1 LPEIVKKSVYLI
13 ALSVLCTGIGGL
25 ADPGLASVAA
35 KRGGSARRRDG
46 AGTAGE
52 VARAVCAFLSARLD
66 GGPCDIASQ
75 GAAPA
80 GPPVARGLA
89 DPCYRRHNSGMTTME
104 WQGTPADVVAER
116 ASILAE
122 VGDSTLLSVYAE
134 TADANGDSEAHRWE
148 AGGEW
153 QSLTYREVRERVRD
167 AALGLAAAGF
177 QPGEFAVIWSRNR
190 SEATI
195 ADYAVMHARGVP
207 VFLYNTLAPEQAAY
221 ITGHCEATV
230 AIVEGAE
237 YLAKLLSVRD
247 QLPRLR
253 RIVLIEGAAEGV
265 MTWADLLAAGREA
278 AERDPGAFDATWR
291 QVRSGDLATLIY
303 TSGTTGQPKGVMIT
317 HHNARSYQVSVD
329 RVLPAERRSD
339 PDGMQRVI
347 SYLPMAHVTGRSVDH
362 WAPMAMQVT
371 IAYCPDQLKVFEV
384 AALTRPTIFF
394 GIPRVWEKLH
404 TAIRVGLAQLAMPDA
419 TSQTVAPLPDEIKQ
433 AILARPGLDA
443 CLLASSGS
451 APLDP
456 EIIAFFRALGL
467 PLTEGWGMTELS
479 NAATISAPDRA
490 RVGTVGTVM
499 PGMEARIAD
508 DGEVLIRGP
517 LVMSGYYKDPERTA
531 ETLDADGWLHTGDI
545 GVLDSDGYLR
555 ITDRKKELIITSGGK
570 NISPALIEY
579 HLQRHPL
586 IGQACAIGDRR
597 NYVTALLVL
606 DAEAVRAWTTEQGIT
621 LADMADAAKSPEVL
635 AEVERAVAQANSHL
649 ARVEQVRRHVV
660 LPGEWTSDSGE
671 LTPTQKK
678 RRRVITERYADEID
692 LLYR

>member
-1 LPEIVKKSVYLI
+1 
-13 ALSVLCTGIGGL
+13 
-25 ADPGLASVAA
+25 
-35 KRGGSARRRDG
+35 
-46 AGTAGE
+46 
-52 VARAVCAFLSARLD
+52 
-66 GGPCDIASQ
+66 
-75 GAAPA
+75 
-80 GPPVARGLA
+80 
-89 DPCYRRHNSGMTTME
+89 MTTME
-104 WQGTPADVVAER
+104 WQETPADVATER

-122 VGDSTLLSVYAE
+122 VGDSTLLSMYEGTVE
-134 TADANGDSEAHRWE
+134 DHGDAEAHRWRLSPGGANGVSPE
-148 AGGEW
+148 AEW
-153 QSLTYREVRERVRD
+153 QSLTYREVREQVRD
-167 AALGLAAAGF
+167 AALGLAAIGF
-177 QPGEFAVIWSRNR
+177 QPGEFAVIWSGNR

-221 ITGHCEATV
+221 IAGHCEATV
-230 AIVEGAE
+230 AIVEGGPGGGGGE

-253 RIVLIEGAAEGV
+253 QIVLIEGAADGV
-265 MTWADLLAAGREA
+265 TTWADLLAAGRA
-278 AERDPGAFDATWR
+278 VAERDPAAFDAMWR
-291 QVRSGDLATLIY
+291 QVGPDDLATLIY

-317 HHNARSYQVSVD
+317 HRNARSYQVSVN
-329 RVLPAERRSD
+329 RVLPAEQRSD
-339 PDGMQRVI
+339 PEGMQRVI

-362 WAPMAMQVT
+362 WAPMTMQTTVV
-371 IAYCPDQLKVFEV
+371 YCPDHLKIFEV
-384 AALTRPTIFF
+384 AAPTRPTIFF
-394 GIPRVWEKLH
+394 GIPRVWEKLY
-404 TAIRVGLAQLAMPDA
+404 TAIRVGLAQRGMPDA
-419 TSQTVAPLPDEIKQ
+419 TSRAVASLPDEVKK
-433 AILARPGLDA
+433 ATLARPGLDA

-490 RVGTVGTVM
+490 RVGTVGAVM
-499 PGMEARIAD
+499 PGMEAHIAD
-508 DGEVLIRGP
+508 DGEILIRGP
-517 LVMSGYYKDPERTA
+517 LVMGGYYKDPERTTEA
-531 ETLDADGWLHTGDI
+531 LDADGWLHTGDI
-545 GVLDSDGYLR
+545 GVLDEDGYLR

-606 DAEAVRAWTTEQGIT
+606 DAEAVRAWAAAQGIT
-621 LADMADAAKSPEVL
+621 VADVADAAKSPEVL
-635 AEVERAVAQANSHL
+635 AEVERAVTEANSHL
-649 ARVEQVRRHVV
+649 ARVEQVRRYVV
-660 LPGEWTSDSGE
+660 LAREWTSDSGE

-678 RRRVITERYADEID
+678 RRQVITGRYADEID